1 MEKDIFITKKG
12 SERLAKELDELKKKR
27 RGVAARIKAA
37 REFGD
42 LSENSEYADAKD
54 EQAFVEGRISEIEHI
69 LKNAKIIEDQKN
81 NKTFVQVGDR
91 VLVSLDSGEIEFQIV
106 GSYEAD
112 PEQGLISNESP
123 IGQALLG
130 RKPGDAVEVNV
141 PAGKIIYTIKK
152 IS

>member
-1 MEKDIFITKKG
+1 MEKDIFITKHG
-12 SERLAKELDELKKKR
+12 SEKLAKELSDLKSKR
-27 RGVAARIKAA
+27 KDVSARIKVA

-69 LKNAKIIEDQKN
+69 LKNAKLIEEKVN
-81 NKTFVQVGDR
+81 SKSTVQVGDT
-91 VLVSLDSGEIEFQIV
+91 VLVSLHSGEVEFKIV

-130 RKPGDAVEVNV
+130 RKPGEAIEVNV
-141 PAGKIIYTIKK
+141 PAGKILYTIKK